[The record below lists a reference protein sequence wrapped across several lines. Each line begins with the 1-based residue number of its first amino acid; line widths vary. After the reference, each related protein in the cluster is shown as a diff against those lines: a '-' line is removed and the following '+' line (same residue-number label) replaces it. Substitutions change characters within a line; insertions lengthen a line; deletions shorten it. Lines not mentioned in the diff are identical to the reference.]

1 MYSLCTE
8 NLINLHRTETRYNKR
23 KKHFPAAVWLRVS
36 ATAHFC
42 GCWLTAVLQVVI
54 FVLWLICLKLY
65 NEISPRSHCP
75 AFLFAYIKLS
85 SDRKRS
91 DPGTERER
99 YVTENVWWTFLS
111 AWWENVN
118 SSKLP
123 WKPDLWD
130 ETEEDYDSDFFLSM
144 WAADGEYYRRSHA
157 LTSERLAAGLYSRQ
171 SDNSKQ
177 WVMLFSGPESQL
189 CVHKLPAAPKH
200 HKHTLLQGDV
210 CVLLR
215 LSSQ

>member
-8 NLINLHRTETRYNKR
+8 NLINLHRTETWYNKR

-85 SDRKRS
+85 SDRKCS

-99 YVTENVWWTFLS
+99 YVTETVWWTFLS

-123 WKPDLWD
+123 WKPDLWGRLWLWL
-130 ETEEDYDSDFFLSM
+130 FFVDVSSGWWILQTFTCVNL
-144 WAADGEYYRRSHA
+144 WAARCRS
-157 LTSERLAAGLYSRQ
+157 L
-171 SDNSKQ
+171 
-177 WVMLFSGPESQL
+177 
-189 CVHKLPAAPKH
+189 LPSVW
-200 HKHTLLQGDV
+200 Q
-210 CVLLR
+210 
-215 LSSQ
+215 Q